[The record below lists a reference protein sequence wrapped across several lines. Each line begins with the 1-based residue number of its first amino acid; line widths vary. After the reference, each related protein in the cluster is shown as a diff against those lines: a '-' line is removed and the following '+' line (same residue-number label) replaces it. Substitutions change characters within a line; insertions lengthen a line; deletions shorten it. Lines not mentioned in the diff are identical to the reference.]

1 MPRAPKGVVS
11 KRCKQIKRDGH
22 QCQRWA
28 NHGSEYCHTHGF
40 RERGAFKPGPLNPRW
55 KSGKYSRCLPQRL
68 LATYSE
74 LLNDPEYLEQRE
86 EIALLTAR
94 LAELVQELETEDSP
108 EIWEEIRQT
117 ILDKSKLIIEETRY
131 LKQAEAYFT
140 AEQGIAMLMRIADA
154 VKRHVS
160 DEKARRA
167 IANEIYQT
175 MNFGGGA
182 KNLQV

>member
-1 MPRAPKGVVS
+1 MPRAPKGVIS
-11 KRCKQIKRDGH
+11 KKCKQVKRNGQ

-28 NHGSEYCHTHGF
+28 SHGSEYCHTHGF
-40 RERGAFKPGPLNPRW
+40 RERGAFKPGPLNSRW

-94 LAELVQELETEDSP
+94 LAELLQALEAKDSS

-117 ILDKSKLIIEETRY
+117 MLDKSKLIISENRR
-131 LKQAEAYFT
+131 LKTAEACFT
-140 AEQGIAMLMRIADA
+140 AEQGIVMLMRIGEA

-160 DEKARRA
+160 DEKAIRA
-167 IANEIYQT
+167 IANEIYQA
-175 MNFGGGA
+175 MNFGEVA
-182 KNLQV
+182 KI